1 MFRVPNGGTVYNV
14 FGTAKLIRGI
24 SHSNKSINL
33 TDQNPLKHMK
43 DTPIT
48 KKGKNLKTKQKK
60 GVKLINRICTI
71 NNKILR

>member
-1 MFRVPNGGTVYNV
+1 MFRGPNGGATYNV

-48 KKGKNLKTKQKK
+48 KKGKNLKIK
-60 GVKLINRICTI
+60 
-71 NNKILR
+71 